1 MVARKISKLINED
14 KSININEYDSIFAR
28 IKNSKTEKDLKIIA
42 AEYDLNLIEHKYP
55 RLGLK
60 ISAEEIIL
68 LKESKVLS
76 TDIDNNLTI
85 NQNYLNPIAKLLYA
99 LVWKQGDLQKLKKI
113 IQGIEEVEN
122 PKLDKPEGLVF
133 YCFGNHLA
141 NPNNYPIIDQHVIRA
156 LNLYNDNS
164 KCDSLRKSDKV
175 SLVERDNYLK
185 WFREFKNVDSNFLY
199 LLDRILFE
207 IGRTVKLK

>member
-1 MVARKISKLINED
+1 MVARKNSQLISENG
-14 KSININEYDSIFAR
+14 SINFDEYNSIFAR
-28 IKNSKTEKDLKIIA
+28 IENSKTAKELNEIA
-42 AEYDLNLIEHKYP
+42 TEYDLNLIENKYP
-55 RLGLK
+55 RLGIK
-60 ISAEEIIL
+60 ISVEEILELKGNQL
-68 LKESKVLS
+68 L
-76 TDIDNNLTI
+76 TFDTNNNLTI
-85 NQNYLNPIAKLLYA
+85 TQEGLNPIAKLLYA
-99 LVWKQGDLQKLKKI
+99 LAWKQGDLQKLKKI

-156 LNLYNDNS
+156 LNLFNDNS

-175 SLVERDNYLK
+175 SLIDRDNYLK
-185 WFREFKNVDSNFLY
+185 WFRKFKNVDSDFLY
-199 LLDRILFE
+199 LLDRLLFE